1 MDDLDGRLS
10 ALIAEVRHNPANSR
24 KWRTAMNKLLLQI
37 QQLPGLKKSVHQDYP
52 EALNRTFEW
61 ISREI
66 AKFEPRPPSVS
77 KSLVN
82 WINGYL
88 GWRIKDLYSPDKDA
102 PITISLDAPIAVDAG
117 EITRLELLPDFT
129 LSGLDGMIERDQ
141 KEPTQRIGLKL
152 ELYIESDPEGK
163 LKNSYPR
170 SFPECNCQFL
180 SLRRVLKEPPDK
192 FKDLA
197 KELNVKYTTL
207 NSHWDR
213 KCEPLLQ
220 EIALTLGYKQE
231 SQP

>member
-10 ALIAEVRHNPANSR
+10 ALIAEVCHNPANSGKR
-24 KWRTAMNKLLLQI
+24 RSAINKLLLEI
-37 QQLPGLKKSVHQDYP
+37 HKLPGLKKSVHQDYP
-52 EALNRTFEW
+52 EALNRTFQW
-61 ISREI
+61 VSREI
-66 AKFEPRPPSVS
+66 ANFEPRQSSVS

-102 PITISLDAPIAVDAG
+102 PISLDAVIAADIG
-117 EITRLELLPDFT
+117 ETTRLELFPVPT
-129 LSGLDGMIERDQ
+129 LSGLDGMIESDQ
-141 KEPTQRIGLKL
+141 KETIQRIGLQLK
-152 ELYIESDPEGK
+152 LYIEQDPEGK
-163 LKNSYPR
+163 LRNSCLR
-170 SFPECNCQFL
+170 SCPECNCQFL
-180 SLRRVLKEPPDK
+180 SMRRVLKEPPDK

-207 NSHWDR
+207 TSHWDR

-220 EIALTLGYKQE
+220 EIAHTLGYKQE